1 MTDRLAEIEARLEAA
16 TPGPWARC
24 LGSGN
29 IVCTAVLTHAVKN
42 KHGNHPIIADCL
54 PDYCLRHDT
63 GVDDDH
69 RPNLAFIA
77 HSWEDID
84 YLLAEAKRLRARGKV
99 LIEIAKDR
107 DQQMCP
113 PGTPDCPPRFVG
125 FGRNCPAV
133 CWDAWY
139 ALADEEW
146 QAILEGKEVQP

>member
-1 MTDRLAEIEARLEAA
+1 M
-16 TPGPWARC
+16 W
-24 LGSGN
+24 
-29 IVCTAVLTHAVKN
+29 V
-42 KHGNHPIIADCL
+42 IAQAD
-54 PDYCLRHDT
+54 DA
-63 GVDDDH
+63 DDDESFLEIH
-69 RPNLAFIA
+69 VGDWETGEFIVQA
-77 HSWEDID
+77 RNRDID
-84 YLLAEAKRLRARGKV
+84 YLLAEVKRPRARGKV
-99 LIEIAKDR
+99 LIGIAKDR